1 MSKKVKAVMFR
12 ANASE
17 PEWVEVGDSNE
28 TKLLGCN
35 SLECFVI
42 SPRLCFFFD
51 EEGRLTGKASNKCL
65 AKYAPCDDY
74 TDFCGDVLLVATG
87 DDGETQ
93 VDVTE
98 AELASLKE
106 ILAADLKKRS
116 EFYQS
121 FGGIIV
127 K

>member
-1 MSKKVKAVMFR
+1 MSKTAKAVMFR

-28 TKLLGCN
+28 AELLGCDA
-35 SLECFVI
+35 LECFVI
-42 SPRLCFFFD
+42 SSRLCFLFD
-51 EEGRLTGKASNKCL
+51 EEGRLAGKVSNKCL

-74 TDFCGDVLLVATG
+74 TDFCGDVLLVAS
-87 DDGETQ
+87 DDGGDEQ

-116 EFYQS
+116 EFY
-121 FGGIIV
+121 
-127 K
+127 